1 MFCNAIDDALME
13 VTHVLRGAD
22 HVANTPNQIIILE
35 SLGLIPPQYGHISLI
50 MGHDG
55 TPLSKRH
62 GSRSI
67 TDMRE
72 QGYLPGAIIN
82 YLARQGHNYEDN
94 SYMNFKELAEKFE
107 VQHLSKS
114 PVKFDHTQLIHWQKL
129 ALTHLDHYEIWD
141 WMGEAVHSLVPLSLK
156 ELFVA
161 TVVPNIVFPKD
172 AYFWAQKLFVEIG
185 ELNDE
190 KRQIIQAAGKKYYE
204 TTLKI
209 LQQVGND
216 YTKVL
221 EILRSNLGL
230 KGKAL
235 FMPLRVALTGETH
248 GPELADIFQLL
259 SVSEIIKRLE
269 DAIKIIL

>member
-1 MFCNAIDDALME
+1 M
-13 VTHVLRGAD
+13 
-22 HVANTPNQIIILE
+22 ILE
-35 SLGLIPPQYGHISLI
+35 SLGMPAPQYGHISLI

-55 TPLSKRH
+55 SPLSKRH

-94 SYMNFKELAEKFE
+94 SYMNFKELGEKFE
-107 VQHLSKS
+107 VRCLSRS

-129 ALTHLDHYEIWD
+129 ALTHLNHHEIWD

-161 TVVPNIVFPKD
+161 AVTPNVVFPED
-172 AYFWAQKLFVEIG
+172 AYFWAQVLFVEIG
-185 ELNDE
+185 ESDDE

-204 TTLKI
+204 TALKA
-209 LQQVGND
+209 LKEFGNN
-216 YTKVL
+216 YARVL
-221 EILRSNLGL
+221 EVLRTELGV

-248 GPELADIFQLL
+248 GPELTDIFQLL
-259 SVSEIIKRLE
+259 SVSEIIKRLKNVAAGGG
-269 DAIKIIL
+269 DF